1 MKAVSLECTIRV
13 FLLLENRLLRQALSH
28 LCRKQSAL
36 QIVGESG
43 RDSIGPQQI
52 GESQC
57 DVVILDFFDPKWLP
71 CSPTSQETGEIKVIL
86 IGMENDDQQ
95 FLEAAKAGVV
105 GYLLKDASAS
115 EVIAAIRAASR
126 GEAICPPRLC
136 LTLFQWVAQSTSRA
150 KGPTVQLPSFT
161 LRQRQLIDLVAK
173 GMSNKEIA
181 NELNLSAFTVRNHLH
196 RILKVA
202 GVGTRREAVDLVQM
216 NAR

>member
-1 MKAVSLECTIRV
+1 MKTAILKSLIRV
-13 FLLLENRLLRQALSH
+13 FLLVENRLLRQALSH
-28 LCRKQSAL
+28 LCRKQGAL
-36 QIVGESG
+36 QIVGETG
-43 RDSIGPQQI
+43 RDGIGPQQI
-52 GESQC
+52 GQSQC

-71 CSPTSQETGEIKVIL
+71 CSPTRQGTGEIKVIL

-115 EVIAAIRAASR
+115 EVIAAIRATSR

-150 KGPTVQLPSFT
+150 KELAVRLPTFT

-181 NELNLSAFTVRNHLH
+181 NELKLSAFTVRNHLH
-196 RILKVA
+196 RILKVS

>member
-1 MKAVSLECTIRV
+1 MKAVDLESPIRI

-28 LCRKQSAL
+28 LCRKQGDF
-36 QIVGESG
+36 QIVGETG
-43 RDSIGPQQI
+43 RDSIGPHQI
-52 GESQC
+52 CESQC

-71 CSPTSQETGEIKVIL
+71 YSPTHQGAREIKVIL

-115 EVIAAIRAASR
+115 EVIAAIRATTR
-126 GEAICPPRLC
+126 GEAICTPRLC
-136 LTLFQWVAQSTSRA
+136 LILFQWVAQSTSRA
-150 KGPTVQLPSFT
+150 REPAVQLPPFT

-181 NELNLSAFTVRNHLH
+181 NELNLSAFTVRNHVH